1 MGKILRA
8 ITDDGFVKAFV
19 FDSTDVVMKAQK
31 IHKLTNV
38 ATAALGRTLTAAVL
52 MSGDLKNDKDRVSIQ
67 IRSDGEIG
75 NIVSECYKTGEVKG
89 FVSNGNVNLPLRA
102 DGKLDVAGALGHS
115 GSLSV
120 VKDLG
125 MSEPQTGTVEL
136 ISGEI
141 AQDISYYY
149 MQSEQVPTVVG
160 LGVLVSKDGVLLGSG
175 GYMVQLL
182 PDHTEE
188 IIEKIE
194 KNVAS
199 LPKSVS
205 LFFAEDKD
213 PEILLDTVLHDMP
226 YKILEETE
234 GKYKCDCSRYR
245 VEKAVISLGKKE
257 IEKMIADK
265 ESVEIACHYCKK
277 NYVLND
283 DDLKILLNI
292 AK

>member
-1 MGKILRA
+1 MGKLLRA
-8 ITDDGFVKAFV
+8 ITNDGFVKAFV
-19 FDSTDVVMKAQK
+19 FDSTDVVLKAQK
-31 IHKLTNV
+31 IHKLSNV

-52 MSGDLKNDKDRVSIQ
+52 MAGDLKNENDRISIQ
-67 IRSDGEIG
+67 IRSNGEIG
-75 NIVSECYKTGEVKG
+75 NIVAECYKTGEVKG
-89 FVSNGNVNLPLRA
+89 FVSNPDVNIPLRA

-115 GSLSV
+115 GTLGV

-125 MSEPQTGTVEL
+125 MNEPQTGNVEL
-136 ISGEI
+136 VSGEI

-149 MQSEQVPTVVG
+149 MQSEQVPTVIG

-188 IIEKIE
+188 IIDKIE
-194 KNVAS
+194 KNAS
-199 LPKSVS
+199 NLPKSVS

-213 PEILLDTVLHDMP
+213 PKSLLETVLADMP
-226 YKILEETE
+226 HKILEETE
-234 GKYKCDCSRYR
+234 GQYKCDCSRYR

-257 IEKMIADK
+257 IEKMIEDK
-265 ESVEIACHYCKK
+265 KNVEVACHYCRK
-277 NYVLND
+277 NYVLEPE
-283 DDLKILLNI
+283 DLKILLNI

>member
-1 MGKILRA
+1 MGKLLRA

-19 FDSTDVVMKAQK
+19 FDSTDVVLKAQK
-31 IHKLTNV
+31 IHKLSNV

-52 MSGDLKNDKDRVSIQ
+52 MAGDLKNDKDRVSIQ
-67 IRSDGEIG
+67 IKSDGEIG

-89 FVSNGNVNLPLRA
+89 FVSNGDVNIPLRA

-136 ISGEI
+136 VSGEI

-149 MQSEQVPTVVG
+149 MQSEQIPTVIG
-160 LGVLVSKDGVLLGSG
+160 LGVLVSKDGVLLGAG

-188 IIEKIE
+188 VIDKIE
-194 KNVAS
+194 KNATE

-213 PEILLDTVLHDMP
+213 PKILMDTVLKDMP
-226 YKILEETE
+226 YKILEESE
-234 GKYKCDCSRYR
+234 GSYKCDCSRYR

-257 IEKMIADK
+257 IAKMIEEEK
-265 ESVEIACHYCKK
+265 SVEVECHYCKK
-277 NYVLND
+277 NYTLEAE
-283 DDLKILLNI
+283 DLKILLNI

>member
-1 MGKILRA
+1 MGKLLRA

-19 FDSTDVVMKAQK
+19 FDSTDVVLKAQK
-31 IHKLTNV
+31 IHKLSNV

-52 MSGDLKNDKDRVSIQ
+52 MAGDLKNDNDRVSLQ
-67 IRSDGEIG
+67 IRSDGQIG
-75 NIVSECYKTGEVKG
+75 NIVAECYKTGEVKG
-89 FVSNGNVNLPLRA
+89 FVSNPDVNIPLRA

-125 MSEPQTGTVEL
+125 MNEPQTGTVEL
-136 ISGEI
+136 VSGEI

-149 MQSEQVPTVVG
+149 MQSEQIPTVIG

-182 PDHTEE
+182 PDHTNDV
-188 IIEKIE
+188 IDKVE
-194 KNVAS
+194 KNAS
-199 LPKSVS
+199 NLPKSVS
-205 LFFAEDKD
+205 LFFAEDND
-213 PEILLDTVLHDMP
+213 PKLLMDTVLKDMP

-234 GKYKCDCSRYR
+234 GIYKCDCSRYR
-245 VEKAVISLGKKE
+245 VEKAVISLGRKE
-257 IEKMIADK
+257 IEKMIEEEK
-265 ESVEIACHYCKK
+265 NVEVVCHYCKK
-277 NYVLND
+277 NYVLEAED
-283 DDLKILLNI
+283 MKILLNI